1 LTTDK
6 RIRFPSGSYQAF
18 YEGISY
24 KIDPENDIVEMTQRL
39 NPRYSP
45 ESREEAVN
53 LADKLGVEK
62 IQKRARLFSKL
73 LLLSILL
80 FLFLMLSPA
89 LFSSKSEGFL
99 SAGRFLTIV
108 SEVAFLYMFG
118 YYRAVVNYC
127 MDSYC
132 EKCGK
137 HFVFEEF
144 QAPLI
149 KDESKIDEY
158 TKTLTKYWHCRNCGH
173 EDIIIEP
180 QPIDHHHEKK
190 QGNLKGDT
198 CEECG
203 KEHAIEEYRNIDV
216 LNYALRKKIRYFKCR
231 NCGYHEIRLNKR
243 FRIEVLPKLIKM
255 L

>member
-1 LTTDK
+1 MAKDK

-18 YEGISY
+18 CEGIRY
-24 KIDPENDIVEMTQRL
+24 KIDPENDIVEMTQKL

-53 LADKLGVEK
+53 LANKHGVEK

-80 FLFLMLSPA
+80 FLFLMFFPA
-89 LFSSKSEGFL
+89 NFSANSKNFFI

-108 SEVAFLYMFG
+108 SEIIFLYMFG
-118 YYRAVVNYC
+118 YYRAMMNYC
-127 MDSYC
+127 TDSYC

-144 QAPLI
+144 QAPLV
-149 KDESKIDEY
+149 KEESKIDVY
-158 TKTLTKYWHCRNCGH
+158 TKTLTQYWHCRNCGH
-173 EDIIIEP
+173 EAIKIEL
-180 QPIDHHHEKK
+180 QSIDHHHEKR
-190 QGNLKGDT
+190 QGNLKEDT

-203 KEHAIEEYRNIDV
+203 EEHAIEEYRNIDV
-216 LNYALRKKIRYFKCR
+216 LNYVLKKKIRYFKCR
-231 NCGYHEIRLNKR
+231 NCGYHEIRLSKW
-243 FRIEVLPKLIKM
+243 FRIV
-255 L
+255 

>member
-1 LTTDK
+1 LIKDK

-53 LADKLGVEK
+53 LANKLGVEE

-73 LLLSILL
+73 LFISILL
-80 FLFLMLSPA
+80 FLFLMLFPA
-89 LFSSKSEGFL
+89 VFSAKSESLL
-99 SAGRFLTIV
+99 SAGRFFTIV
-108 SEVAFLYMFG
+108 LEIVSLYMFG
-118 YYRAVVNYC
+118 YYRVATNYY
-127 MDSYC
+127 MDSHC

-144 QAPLI
+144 QAPLV
-149 KDESKIDEY
+149 KEESKIDTY
-158 TKTLTKYWHCRNCGH
+158 TKTLTQYWHCRNCGH
-173 EDIIIEP
+173 EDIKVEP
-180 QPIDHHHEKK
+180 QPIYHHHEKTR
-190 QGNLKGDT
+190 GNLKEDT

-216 LNYALRKKIRYFKCR
+216 LNYALIKKIRYFKCK
-231 NCGYHEIRLNKR
+231 NCGYHEIRLNKG
-243 FRIEVLPKLIKM
+243 FKIV
-255 L
+255 

>member
-1 LTTDK
+1 MAKDK
-6 RIRFPSGSYQAF
+6 RIRFPSGSYQAD
-18 YEGISY
+18 YEGVSY

-53 LADKLGVEK
+53 LANKLGAEK
-62 IQKRARLFSKL
+62 IQKRAGLFSKL

-80 FLFLMLSPA
+80 YLFLMLFPA
-89 LFSSKSEGFL
+89 VFSAKSEGFL

-118 YYRAVVNYC
+118 YYRAAVKYY
-127 MDSYC
+127 MDSHC

-144 QAPLI
+144 QAPLV
-149 KDESKIDEY
+149 KEESKIDAY
-158 TKTLTKYWHCRNCGH
+158 TKTLTQYWHCRNCGH
-173 EDIIIEP
+173 ENIKVEP
-180 QPIDHHHEKK
+180 QPVDHHHEKK
-190 QGNLKGDT
+190 QDNLKED

-203 KEHAIEEYRNIDV
+203 KEHALEEYRNIDV
-216 LNYALRKKIRYFKCR
+216 LNYTLRKKIRYFKCK
-231 NCGYHEIRLNKR
+231 NCGYHEIRLDKR
-243 FRIEVLPKLIKM
+243 FRIV
-255 L
+255 

>member
-1 LTTDK
+1 MTKDK

-18 YEGISY
+18 YKGINY

-53 LADKLGVEK
+53 LANKLGVEK

-80 FLFLMLSPA
+80 FLLLMLSPT
-89 LFSSKSEGFL
+89 LFSIKSEGFL
-99 SAGRFLTIV
+99 SVGKFLTIV

-118 YYRAVVNYC
+118 YYRAIVNYC

-132 EKCGK
+132 EKCRR

-144 QAPLI
+144 QAPLV
-149 KDESKIDEY
+149 KEESKIDTY
-158 TKTLTKYWHCRNCGH
+158 TKTLTNYWHCINCGH
-173 EDIIIEP
+173 ENIKVEP
-180 QPIDHHHEKK
+180 QPIDHHREKK
-190 QGNLKGDT
+190 QDSLNEDT

-203 KEHAIEEYRNIDV
+203 KEHAIEEYRSVDV
-216 LNYALRKKIRYFKCR
+216 LNYIFRKKIRYFKCR
-231 NCGYHEIRLNKR
+231 NCGYHEIRLNRR
-243 FRIEVLPKLIKM
+243 FKFV
-255 L
+255 

>member
-1 LTTDK
+1 MTRDK
-6 RIRFPSGSYQAF
+6 RIRFPSGSYQASF
-18 YEGISY
+18 EGISY
-24 KIDPENDIVEMTQRL
+24 KIDPENDTVEMTQKL
-39 NPRYSP
+39 SPRYSP

-53 LADKLGVEK
+53 LANKLGLKK
-62 IQKRARLFSKL
+62 IQKRASLFSKL

-80 FLFLMLSPA
+80 FLSLMLFPA
-89 LFSSKSEGFL
+89 LSTASSEGFFL

-108 SEVAFLYMFG
+108 SEVTFLYMFG
-118 YYRAVVNYC
+118 YYRAAVNYC

-132 EKCGK
+132 EKCGR

-149 KDESKIDEY
+149 KEESKINAY
-158 TKTLTKYWHCRNCGH
+158 TKTITQYWHCKNCGH
-173 EDIIIEP
+173 EDIKVKP
-180 QPIDHHHEKK
+180 QPVEHHYEKK
-190 QGNLKGDT
+190 QGNLKEDT

-216 LNYALRKKIRYFKCR
+216 LNNALKKKIRYFKCK

-243 FRIEVLPKLIKM
+243 FRIV
-255 L
+255 

>member
-1 LTTDK
+1 LTKDK

-24 KIDPENDIVEMTQRL
+24 KIDPENDIVEMAQRL

-45 ESREEAVN
+45 ESREEAIN
-53 LADKLGVEK
+53 LANKLGVEK
-62 IQKRARLFSKL
+62 IQTRARLFSKL

-80 FLFLMLSPA
+80 FLFLMFFPA
-89 LFSSKSEGFL
+89 HFSAKSEGFFL
-99 SAGRFLTIV
+99 SAGRFLTIL
-108 SEVAFLYMFG
+108 SEVVFLYMFG
-118 YYRAVVNYC
+118 YYRAAVNYC

-144 QAPLI
+144 QAPLV
-149 KDESKIDEY
+149 KEESKIDAY
-158 TKTLTKYWHCRNCGH
+158 TKTLTQYWHCRNCGR
-173 EDIIIEP
+173 EDIKVEP

-190 QGNLKGDT
+190 QDNLIEDT

-203 KEHAIEEYRNIDV
+203 KEHVIEEYRNIDV

-231 NCGYHEIRLNKR
+231 NCGYREIRLTKK
-243 FRIEVLPKLIKM
+243 FRIV
-255 L
+255 